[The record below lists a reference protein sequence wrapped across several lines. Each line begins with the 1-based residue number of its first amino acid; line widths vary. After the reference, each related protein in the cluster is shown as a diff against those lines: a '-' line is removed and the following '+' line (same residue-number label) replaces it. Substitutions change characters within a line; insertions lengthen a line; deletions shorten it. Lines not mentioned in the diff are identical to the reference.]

1 MAKKFLLNITIAC
14 LLFQLNFSMASACSL
29 AIHDW
34 KMVFYLKIPLSAPF
48 FPLAEYNQ
56 ILSNFKEP
64 VTDNI
69 FWLSGHGWPGL
80 FLSGFVHAIPGWPAS
95 STWHIISSGKSV
107 LAYARKQ
114 KQMKHHPII
123 IGSDK
128 SYLKIAFFS
137 DANSDFKCHQLVI
150 MQSNRIRG
158 VFADDKKPWAQESSG
173 MAWISLIFYQLPL
186 PGRIISLA
194 AYPFNNTRISLFED
208 HSYVENLLG
217 EKLLKRRADL
227 EVDPFS
233 FDFPELPE

>member
-1 MAKKFLLNITIAC
+1 
-14 LLFQLNFSMASACSL
+14 
-29 AIHDW
+29 
-34 KMVFYLKIPLSAPF
+34 
-48 FPLAEYNQ
+48 
-56 ILSNFKEP
+56 
-64 VTDNI
+64 
-69 FWLSGHGWPGL
+69 
-80 FLSGFVHAIPGWPAS
+80 
-95 STWHIISSGKSV
+95 
-107 LAYARKQ
+107 
-114 KQMKHHPII
+114 
-123 IGSDK
+123 
-128 SYLKIAFFS
+128 
-137 DANSDFKCHQLVI
+137 